1 MRLSIATFLENF
13 KRLGARIVPW
23 IVLAKRIDPVQ
34 FTDDRIIK
42 GLVGTVFCSYKRRNS
57 YIIDHKVDM
66 DGEFV
71 SYYHAEN

>member
-42 GLVGTVFCSYKRRNS
+42 GLVGVFAATNEG
-57 YIIDHKVDM
+57 IHIL
-66 DGEFV
+66 
-71 SYYHAEN
+71 